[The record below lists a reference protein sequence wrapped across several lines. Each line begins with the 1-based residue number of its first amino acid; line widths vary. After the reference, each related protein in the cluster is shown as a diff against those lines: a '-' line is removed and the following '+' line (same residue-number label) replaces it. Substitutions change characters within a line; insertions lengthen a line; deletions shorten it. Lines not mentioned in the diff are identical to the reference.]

1 MLNYIAPVFRPRK
14 VIEQHIAVFGES
26 GSGKPTLLQ
35 LISSLSSTV
44 TAKAQTS
51 FVGVWD

>member
-1 MLNYIAPVFRPRK
+1 MLNYITPVFHPHK
-14 VIEQHIAVFGES
+14 VIEQHIAVLGES
-26 GSGKPTLLQ
+26 GSGKTTLLQ

-44 TAKAQTS
+44 TAGAQTC